1 MAVMILKLWFPINYK
16 KTNNC
21 NLMLLYKCITQT
33 PSVINSCLF
42 YITLNINKMLFPLKL
57 NKYKM

>member
-21 NLMLLYKCITQT
+21 NLMLLYITQT

-42 YITLNINKMLFPLKL
+42 YIKGNRILLMFSVKL